1 MPLMFSLGQ
10 HSALDAVISRLEEGE
25 HSFAC
30 LDDLYVMCDPGR
42 VAEVHSILEEELWKH
57 ARIQIHQEASA
68 RMMDPPTPSCGEAMV
83 TSQTQSLK
91 IMGCPVGH
99 PDFVQDQLSK
109 LSDRHDI
116 LLGRVHCATAR
127 ANFFLRP
134 DSTGQ
139 ISTFAS
145 HRDDQMWACLCTL
158 LGIDPASVTR
168 CEVAT
173 RGSLGKL
180 GGLHSDGSP
189 EPPHRGPHHH

>member
-25 HSFAC
+25 RFFAYYSG
-30 LDDLYVMCDPGR
+30 DLYVMFDPGR
-42 VAEVHSILEEELWKH
+42 VAEAHSILEEELWRH

-68 RMMDPPTPSCGEAMV
+68 RMMDPTPSCGEAMV

-91 IMGCPVGH
+91 KMGCPVGH
-99 PDFVQDQLSK
+99 PDFVQDQLSM
-109 LSDRHDI
+109 LSDRPDI
-116 LLGRVHCATAR
+116 LLGRVYCATAR
-127 ANFFLRP
+127 ATFFLRS
-134 DSTGQ
+134 STGQ

-189 EPPHRGPHHH
+189 EAPHRGPHNH